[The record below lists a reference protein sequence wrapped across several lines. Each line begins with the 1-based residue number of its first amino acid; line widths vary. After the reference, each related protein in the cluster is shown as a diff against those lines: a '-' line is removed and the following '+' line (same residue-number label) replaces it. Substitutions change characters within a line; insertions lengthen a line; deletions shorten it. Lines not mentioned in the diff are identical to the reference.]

1 MLLFYQSLVTVGK
14 YGAGKGRDNCLWAM
28 EMHTKLSDK
37 SQWIFRFFSYEI
49 HYSKYLGDGDT
60 ASFTKLVESQP
71 YEDELKP
78 VKLKCI
84 WHYQKQKANCLQ
96 QKRKDCKGVRLP
108 DRKVISG
115 RGRLTD
121 KVINTLQNYVGMA
134 IRKNSNDI
142 KEMRNSTIAT
152 LYHCT

>member
-1 MLLFYQSLVTVGK
+1 
-14 YGAGKGRDNCLWAM
+14 M

-60 ASFTKLVESQP
+60 ASFTKLVESQL

-84 WHYQKQKANCLQ
+84 
-96 QKRKDCKGVRLP
+96 
-108 DRKVISG
+108 
-115 RGRLTD
+115 
-121 KVINTLQNYVGMA
+121 
-134 IRKNSNDI
+134 
-142 KEMRNSTIAT
+142 
-152 LYHCT
+152 